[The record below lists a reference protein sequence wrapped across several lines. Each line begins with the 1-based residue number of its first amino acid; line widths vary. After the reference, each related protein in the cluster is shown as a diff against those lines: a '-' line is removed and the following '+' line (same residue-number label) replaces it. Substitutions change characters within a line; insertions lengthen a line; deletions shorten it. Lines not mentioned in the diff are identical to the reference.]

1 MKNKK
6 ILIMVSAV
14 ILLSVVLFIGSL
26 ISKQDTELDEVK
38 LNDLNKDSFA
48 IMVEQSDGTYVQSN
62 TYPTGNYILSEDRSG
77 CIDQHG
83 KSIPNS
89 VSYKNGTVTFKTNS
103 SSYCYVYFDKLT
115 LVKYLLNEETR
126 PSSLWTSTLDGD
138 GYRFVGTDPNNYIC
152 FGSGNKDECVGNTDL
167 YMYRIIGIFEDADGK
182 QYVKLIKKEA
192 LNTAYAWHT
201 ESTTEKSWEGSSL
214 YTNLHGSYFL
224 NNSAYPYMQNT
235 IWLNKIKDWTW
246 SAVNTKTYSNSGPN
260 YYSVLTSSQVYY
272 HEMNHANKVSA
283 VGEWTTPSGKIGL
296 MYGSDYMLSLGE
308 SALNAIC
315 SSGSST
321 LKTGWMSLA
330 NNDSS
335 SLSTTKKAPPNTS
348 EWTMSRYGRYSSYN
362 RAWYLYDT
370 GYLNYAYAYNTYSVR
385 PVFYLVSNEEY
396 VSGSGSKTDPFI
408 IDGRTKY
415 TVSVSST
422 NTSYGTVGESQ
433 QIPEGES
440 AYITITP
447 AENYKYSSNNCG
459 GTVSGNILTISNV
472 TSNKTCTVTFVEKTK
487 YTVSLTSTNTSYGT
501 VDNGSQNVYEGDDAK
516 FSLSTVLGYAYSSNS
531 CGGTLSG
538 NTLTIPN
545 ITSNKSC
552 SVTFQQEK
560 YQIRMRWCDWDGSD
574 CGTSV
579 NHYYEKTYGGTISV
593 SCSRGASG
601 CTACWCT
608 NGAGTCEYEDGQKTP
623 ATITVT
629 GSGTC
634 TVWVGGVAG

>member
-6 ILIMVSAV
+6 ILIMVSSV

-48 IMVEQSDGTYVQSN
+48 IMVEQSDGTYAESN
-62 TYPTGNYILSEDRSG
+62 TYPTGNYMLSKDRSG
-77 CIDQHG
+77 CIDKNG
-83 KSIPNS
+83 KAIPNS
-89 VSYKNGTVTFKTNS
+89 VSYKNGSVTFKTNS

-224 NNSAYPYMQNT
+224 NNTAYPYMQNT

-272 HEMNHANKVSA
+272 HEMNHANKASV

-422 NTSYGTVGESQ
+422 NTSYGTVGASKSVS
-433 QIPEGES
+433 EGDT
-440 AYITITP
+440 AYIELIPSTHYT
-447 AENYKYSSNNCG
+447 YSSNTCG
-459 GTVSGNILTISNV
+459 GTVSGNTLVIPNV
-472 TSNKTCTVTFVEKTK
+472 TGNMTCTVTFEKTK
-487 YTVSLTSTNTSYGT
+487 YKIDVTSNSTSYGT
-501 VDNGSQNVYEGDDAK
+501 VSPSTKTVTAGESAT
-516 FSLSTVLGYAYSSNS
+516 FTLSPATGYGYSSNT
-531 CGGTLSG
+531 CGGTVSG
-538 NTLTIPN
+538 NTLTVPA
-545 ITSNKSC
+545 TSAKSC
-552 SVTFQQEK
+552 IVYFTKNYYTVEFKWCIAGSSTCIDSFGETYYVQHGDFLKLGSTNKNYDCECDPAVGSCSTYK
-560 YQIRMRWCDWDGSD
+560 GTYQTGN
-574 CGTSV
+574 V
-579 NHYYEKTYGGTISV
+579 YYEFRVWGV
-593 SCSRGASG
+593 
-601 CTACWCT
+601 
-608 NGAGTCEYEDGQKTP
+608 Q
-623 ATITVT
+623 

-634 TVWVGGVAG
+634 IVWQT